1 MLELEVKGTE
11 ELQITTYEGFKST
24 LDGEL
29 QKAAEGFVK
38 VGYLLKQARD
48 TDILKE
54 SGYSNVNEF
63 AMAEYGIDKSVVSRY
78 IRINDRFS
86 EGGNSPLLKEQYR
99 EFGYA
104 KLAIMIQL
112 PEEIADEITPEFS
125 KADIQTI
132 HEEVKEEQKI
142 SDIEVLLEEKDKKV
156 ETEESLLGKVMIQ
169 LWHDEPELY
178 LDMSKIWEAVPTDEE
193 AVNALAPSGAAI
205 YTIRIPGSGR
215 IMMSVKES
223 SDEVV
228 LTNVRSGEKNIYS
241 KKDVIP
247 YLPAGTEESVI
258 AYWEEKYEE
267 HWPLKEEPKEEQP
280 KEAEPKKEKKEVK
293 KPKVTKAK
301 VKKEKVAPVQPDN
314 EQESEK
320 DAVYVEVVP
329 GVQTEIT
336 DMKKVTEAAEQEVKK
351 SEIMAV
357 PSHTEEEEME
367 IVSGEVESQ
376 SDQVNTQ
383 REPDAGMEDIPK
395 NTDTEP
401 SAISEEEY
409 EEKKRTYKQ
418 LFNQASSHAS
428 ENVDMDMYLT
438 ARQHMKAAM
447 EYLEKLEQLDNTG
460 IIEYQEEEE

>member
-11 ELQITTYEGFKST
+11 ELQITTYEGFKAT

-48 TDILKE
+48 TDVLKE

-86 EGGNSPLLKEQYR
+86 EGGNSPILKEQYR

-169 LWHDEPELY
+169 LWYDQPELY
-178 LDMSKIWEAVPTDEE
+178 LDMSKIWETFPSDEE
-193 AVNALAPSGAAI
+193 AVNALAPSGASI

-228 LTNVRSGEKNIYS
+228 LTNVRTGEKESYT
-241 KKDVIP
+241 KKEVVP

-258 AYWEEKYEE
+258 AAWEEKYEE
-267 HWPLKEEPKEEQP
+267 PWPLKEERKEELQ
-280 KEAEPKKEKKEVK
+280 KAAEPKKEKKEEK

-301 VKKEKVAPVQPDN
+301 VKKEEVAPVQPDN
-314 EQESEK
+314 EKETENDERK
-320 DAVYVEVVP
+320 IEVVP
-329 GVQTEIT
+329 DVEAVIEDEEKALQ
-336 DMKKVTEAAEQEVKK
+336 AAEQEVKK
-351 SEIMAV
+351 AEIMAV
-357 PSHTEEEEME
+357 PSHTEEPEETE
-367 IVSGEVESQ
+367 VVFGEVESG
-376 SDQVNTQ
+376 VNTQ
-383 REPDAGMEDIPK
+383 HEQDSWNELKAGYNK
-395 NTDTEP
+395 NIELANSYIDKRIYNMAKCYLEY
-401 SAISEEEY
+401 AIRTVDKMNGLEEEK
-409 EEKKRTYKQ
+409 E
-418 LFNQASSHAS
+418 
-428 ENVDMDMYLT
+428 
-438 ARQHMKAAM
+438 
-447 EYLEKLEQLDNTG
+447 
-460 IIEYQEEEE
+460 

>member
-11 ELQITTYEGFKST
+11 ELQITTYEGFKQT

-86 EGGNSPLLKEQYR
+86 EGGNSPLLQEQYR

-112 PEEIADEITPEFS
+112 PEEIADEITPDFS
-125 KADIQTI
+125 KTDIQVI
-132 HEEVKEEQKI
+132 HEEVKEEQKV
-142 SDIEVLLEEKDKKV
+142 SDLEVLLEDKDETV
-156 ETEESLLGKVMIQ
+156 EQEESLLGKVMIQ
-169 LWHDEPELY
+169 LWHEQPKLY
-178 LDMSKIWEAVPTDEE
+178 LDMSRIWDKLPSDEE

-228 LTNVRSGEKNIYS
+228 LTNVRSGEKNIYT

-267 HWPLKEEPKEEQP
+267 PWPLREEPKEEQP
-280 KEAEPKKEKKEVK
+280 KAAEPKKEKKEVK
-293 KPKVTKAK
+293 KTKVTKAK

-320 DAVYVEVVP
+320 DVVHVEVVP
-329 GVQTEIT
+329 GVQAEIT
-336 DMKKVTEAAEQEVKK
+336 DMKKVTEAAEQEMKK
-351 SEIMAV
+351 AEIMAV
-357 PSHTEEEEME
+357 PEHTEEPE
-367 IVSGEVESQ
+367 SVE
-376 SDQVNTQ
+376 NTE
-383 REPDAGMEDIPK
+383 REAI
-395 NTDTEP
+395 TE
-401 SAISEEEY
+401 ATY
-409 EEKKRTYKQ
+409 EERMKELKADCRMKWNDIDGCISMNMFLKAKQ
-418 LFNQASSHAS
+418 RVS
-428 ENVDMDMYLT
+428 ELSNLIDEML
-438 ARQHMKAAM
+438 
-447 EYLEKLEQLDNTG
+447 KLEDTP
-460 IIEYQEEEE
+460 IIEYADREE

>member
-11 ELQITTYEGFKST
+11 ELQITTYEGFKQT

-29 QKAAEGFVK
+29 QQAAEGFVK

-112 PEEIADEITPEFS
+112 PEEIADEITPDFS
-125 KADIQTI
+125 KTDIQVI
-132 HEEVKEEQKI
+132 HEEVKEEQKV
-142 SDIEVLLEEKDKKV
+142 SDLEVLLEDKDETV
-156 ETEESLLGKVMIQ
+156 EQEESLLGKVMIQ
-169 LWHDEPELY
+169 LWHEQPELY
-178 LDMSKIWEAVPTDEE
+178 LDMSRIWDKLPSDEE

-215 IMMSVKES
+215 IMMSIKES
-223 SDEVV
+223 SNEVV
-228 LTNVRSGEKNIYS
+228 LTNVRTGEKDVYE
-241 KKDVIP
+241 KRDVIP

-258 AYWEEKYEE
+258 ACWEEKYEE
-267 HWPLKEEPKEEQP
+267 PWPLKEEPKE
-280 KEAEPKKEKKEVK
+280 EPKKEKKEVK
-293 KPKVTKAK
+293 KPKVTKAN
-301 VKKEKVAPVQPDN
+301 VKKEEVAPVQPDN
-314 EQESEK
+314 EKETENDERK
-320 DAVYVEVVP
+320 IEVVP
-329 GVQTEIT
+329 GVEAVIEDEEKALQ
-336 DMKKVTEAAEQEVKK
+336 AAEQEIKK
-351 SEIMAV
+351 AEIMAV
-357 PSHTEEEEME
+357 PSHTEEME
-367 IVSGEVESQ
+367 VVSGEVESTSALINTKCETD
-376 SDQVNTQ
+376 SDMEETQ
-383 REPDAGMEDIPK
+383 RK
-395 NTDTEP
+395 TEL

-409 EEKKRTYKQ
+409 EAKKRKYKQ
-418 LFNQASSHAS
+418 LCAQACADAAG
-428 ENVDMDMYLT
+428 NIGMDMYLT
-438 ARQHMKAAM
+438 ARQHMKKAM
-447 EYLEKLEQLDNTG
+447 EYLEKLEQLDNTD